1 MYVCR
6 GVCMYILYPLFVF
19 IFCRTSIYVSIHLSY
34 VSISYLN
41 MYLCYLCIYV
51 STYLCIYVSMMMLM
65 LMMFFH
71 TAAVLLCG
79 NDTRPNTR
87 PRRKCDVTTACLHV
101 EAPASIRGAR
111 RTGRRPQR
119 ERCYPQP
126 PSARAQIRATAHT
139 GRALPPH
146 PDRRPRPTHP
156 GFEHCPAGV
165 RRPWMLAPPLNWNFF
180 ANGRMIILYVGNT

>member
-1 MYVCR
+1 
-6 GVCMYILYPLFVF
+6 
-19 IFCRTSIYVSIHLSY
+19 
-34 VSISYLN
+34 
-41 MYLCYLCIYV
+41 
-51 STYLCIYVSMMMLM
+51 
-65 LMMFFH
+65 MFFH

-126 PSARAQIRATAHT
+126 PSARAQIRALPTRGVRSLVT
-139 GRALPPH
+139 LTEGLDPPTLGIRALPV
-146 PDRRPRPTHP
+146 
-156 GFEHCPAGV
+156 GV
-165 RRPWMLAPPLNWNFF
+165 RRPPWMLAPPFNWN
-180 ANGRMIILYVGNT
+180 NNLYPTCVILYFGNT